1 MVPTAYLEGPMFRL
15 RFRRAVVAAIAAPML
30 LAAAS
35 SLLLGQNFDTVQVT
49 STKVAGNVHMIVG
62 SGGNIGLMA
71 GDDAAFVVDDQFA
84 PLTPKILAAIKAI
97 TPQPVRFV
105 MNTHWHFDHTGGNEN
120 MGQAGALIFA
130 HENVRKRMSTEQFIE
145 ALNRKQPASPRG
157 ALPVITFND
166 TVSFHLNGDSIVVFH
181 VAPAH
186 TDGDAMVMFTKANVV
201 HTGDVFVSAGF
212 PFVDRS
218 SGGTINGIISAT
230 ERLLTVTNA
239 DTKIIPGHGPLADRA
254 RVKAY
259 HDMLVVM
266 RDRMK
271 KEIAAK
277 HTVDQALASK
287 ITAEYD
293 KDWPNGRER
302 FLRILYQE
310 ISAR

>member
-1 MVPTAYLEGPMFRL
+1 MSRSWFRRGWNAALTAMVVLSQAPSRLEGQN
-15 RFRRAVVAAIAAPML
+15 
-30 LAAAS
+30 
-35 SLLLGQNFDTVQVT
+35 QNFDTVQVT
-49 STKVAGNVHMIVG
+49 STKVAGNVHMLVG
-62 SGGNIGLMA
+62 SGGNIGLMV

-120 MGQAGALIFA
+120 MGQVGALIFA
-130 HENVRKRMSTEQFIE
+130 QENVRKRMSTDQFIE
-145 ALNRKQPASPRG
+145 AFKLKQPASPRA
-157 ALPVITFND
+157 ALPVITFTD
-166 TVSFHLNGDSIVVFH
+166 TVSFHLNGDSVVVFH

-230 ERLLTVTNA
+230 ERLVAVTNA

-259 HDMLVVM
+259 HDMLVVL
-266 RDRMK
+266 RDRMR

-277 HTVDQALASK
+277 HTVDQVLASK

-293 KDWPNGRER
+293 KEWPNNRER
-302 FLRILYQE
+302 FVRILFQE
-310 ISAR
+310 LSAK

>member
-1 MVPTAYLEGPMFRL
+1 MFRL

-30 LAAAS
+30 LVVAP
-35 SLLLGQNFDTVQVT
+35 SLALGQNFDTVQVT
-49 STKVAGNVHMIVG
+49 STKVAGNVHMLVG
-62 SGGNIGLMA
+62 AGGNIGLMA

-120 MGQAGALIFA
+120 MVGQAGALIFA

-239 DTKIIPGHGPLADRA
+239 DTKIIPGHGPLSDRA

-277 HTVDQALASK
+277 HTVDQVLASK

>member
-1 MVPTAYLEGPMFRL
+1 MSPSRFSRL
-15 RFRRAVVAAIAAPML
+15 WIAAIAAPAL
-30 LAAAS
+30 LSQAPSPLRA
-35 SLLLGQNFDTVQVT
+35 QNFDTVQVT
-49 STKVAGNVHMIVG
+49 STKVAGNVHMLVG

-145 ALNRKQPASPRG
+145 ALNRKQPASPPG

-230 ERLLTVTNA
+230 ERLVAVTNA
-239 DTKIIPGHGPLADRA
+239 DTKIIPGHGPLSDRA

-266 RDRMK
+266 RDRMR

-277 HTVDQALASK
+277 HTVDQVLASK

-310 ISAR
+310 LSVR

>member
-1 MVPTAYLEGPMFRL
+1 MSDSWCRRRWIAATAATVSLCS
-15 RFRRAVVAAIAAPML
+15 VAARL
-30 LAAAS
+30 E
-35 SLLLGQNFDTVQVT
+35 GQNFDTVQVT
-49 STKVAGNVHMIVG
+49 STRLAENVHMLVG
-62 SGGNIGLMA
+62 SGGNIGLMV
-71 GDDAAFVVDDQFA
+71 GSDAVFVVDDQFA

-105 MNTHWHFDHTGGNEN
+105 FNTHWHFDHTGGNEN

-130 HENVRKRMSTEQFIE
+130 HENVRKRMSTDQFIE
-145 ALNRKQPASPRG
+145 AFKLKQPASPRG
-157 ALPVITFND
+157 ALPVVTFTD
-166 TVSFHLNGDSIVVFH
+166 TVSFHLNGDSVVVFH

-218 SGGTINGIISAT
+218 SGGTIHGIIAAT
-230 ERLLTVTNA
+230 ERLLTVTDA
-239 DTKIIPGHGPLADRA
+239 QTKIIPGHGPLADRT
-254 RVKAY
+254 RLKAY

-266 RDRMK
+266 RDRMR

-277 HTVDQALASK
+277 HTVDQVLASK

-293 KDWPNGRER
+293 TEWPNGRER
-302 FLRILYQE
+302 FLRILFQE
-310 ISAR
+310 LSAK

>member
-1 MVPTAYLEGPMFRL
+1 MALSA
-15 RFRRAVVAAIAAPML
+15 RFVTGLLVVASL
-30 LAAAS
+30 CSTTQLAA
-35 SLLLGQNFDTVQVT
+35 QNFDTVQVR
-49 STKVAGNVHMIVG
+49 STPVAGAVHMLVG
-62 SGGNIGLMA
+62 SGGNIGLIV
-71 GDDAAFVVDDQFA
+71 GNDAAFVVDDQFA

-120 MGQAGALIFA
+120 MGAAGAVIFA

-145 ALNRKQPASPRG
+145 ALNRKEPAAPHG
-157 ALPVITFND
+157 ALPVITFTD

-181 VAPAH
+181 VPPAH
-186 TDGDAMVMFTKANVV
+186 TDGDAIVMFTKANVI
-201 HTGDVFVSAGF
+201 HTGDVFVSDRF

-218 SGGTINGIISAT
+218 SGGTINGVINAA
-230 ERLLTVTNA
+230 ERITAASNA
-239 DTKIIPGHGPLADRA
+239 ETKIIPGHGPLADRT

-266 RDRMK
+266 RDRMR

-277 HTVDQALASK
+277 HTVDQVLASK

-310 ISAR
+310 LSSR